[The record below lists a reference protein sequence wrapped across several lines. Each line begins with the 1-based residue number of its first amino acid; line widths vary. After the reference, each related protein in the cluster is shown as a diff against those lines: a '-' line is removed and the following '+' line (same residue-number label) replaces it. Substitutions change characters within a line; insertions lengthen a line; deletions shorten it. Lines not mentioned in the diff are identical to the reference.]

1 VSPDPRVPS
10 VEAIVGGVRRH
21 LARRLLLVS
30 MVWAAASVALVL
42 LLAVG
47 LAGSGWERGR
57 WVPLALDLSVVAAL
71 LGLGLTAR
79 RFARS
84 SLAEGRVTR
93 AMEVASSLPAGSVQG
108 ALELGRGVPPGVS
121 GSLAAAAER
130 SVAGG
135 LGGETRG
142 LAGTLESGLR
152 RWLGRGSGVLALLGT
167 GVVLVAVLLPHR
179 SVAAWRGLATPVALV
194 LTPALPPLEVMPGSI
209 EILRGAPLDIRVR
222 APLRERVTL
231 RWTSPG
237 EVPGETVQEVVGDGA
252 TFRFAEVTGPL
263 VYWVETPDGS
273 RSARYTVTPVDP
285 LFLSEVRLEL
295 IFPPHTGRL
304 PEELRGEIPLLTVP
318 VGTRI
323 QVEGSGSR
331 ELAEAGLEPEDGGSG
346 SEVLQVAGSRFSGL
360 WIPRRDGRYRWR
372 LRDEGGG
379 APAVEPPPLDV
390 VLVPD
395 SVPFVRMAFPG
406 QDTILPPGFRQ
417 PLVVEAR
424 DDYGVAG
431 VEIVAWRVSAS
442 GQGEDPRT
450 QRLDVAGSRAV
461 LVRPTLDVSRW
472 GLSPGDEVRYY
483 ARALDNAPASQ
494 AGRTP
499 EYVLRVPGASE
510 IRDDTRNRLDDA
522 ARRLEELAAQAGEQG
537 DRTRDLERQAAAG
550 AEQGSRPAR
559 GGDTRSNPMDFQ
571 QREDIRQAME
581 EQQGLVSSVDSLQS
595 EISELM
601 EGLREAGML
610 DPGLREDLRE
620 LQSLLDEV
628 ASPEMQERLSRL
640 SEALERNTSPEI
652 QDALEQ
658 MTEAQNEFR
667 QRLEES
673 LERFRRAA
681 AEQELRSATAEAQE
695 LAMRQEAVAEALERG
710 DNVPLRGEQQAQMAR
725 DAEALAE
732 RMERVEERLERAGEP
747 EAAEAARSAGQQAS
761 QARESME
768 RASREASAGRQEQ
781 AAEAGQ
787 EAAEA
792 LRAAA
797 DELQRSQEEMQ
808 QQMEDAVAD
817 ALQRTADDA
826 LALSRRQG
834 ELRERMRG
842 ASAETRT
849 ELRADE
855 QALMQGVNNLAQNLA
870 ASSQG
875 SSDVDRQVGTA
886 MGQAMQAIQQT
897 MDALEGQ
904 AGRTPSPLAG
914 AEQAINALNEVARLS
929 MDNARR
935 IRQEGGEG
943 ADSAEDLQ
951 EQLEALAQQQGQ
963 LNAQSG
969 QMMPLQL
976 GSESMQ
982 GQMQQIAQGQEA
994 VAGELGNLASQPG
1007 ANEQALGDLE
1017 ALAREAEAL
1026 ARELAGGRLEPET
1039 LRRQERLFQRLLD
1052 AGRTLEQEEEQEE
1065 SEEREGRAA
1074 GAVER
1079 GVVQPLDP
1087 GSTGFRYALPG
1098 SAELQRLPPAQRQL
1112 VLEYFERLNRME
1124 TPPTPP
1130 PGGRR

>member
-1 VSPDPRVPS
+1 MSPDPRHLS
-10 VEAIVGGVRRH
+10 VESIVARVRAH
-21 LARRLLLVS
+21 LGRRLLVVSLV
-30 MVWAAASVALVL
+30 WGAAAAALVL
-42 LLAVG
+42 LLAVW

-57 WVPLALDLSVVAAL
+57 WIPLALDLSVVTFL
-71 LGLGLTAR
+71 LAMGLAAR
-79 RFARS
+79 RFSASR
-84 SLAEGRVTR
+84 LAERRVTA
-93 AMEVASSLPAGSVQG
+93 AMDASSALPSGSVQG
-108 ALELGRGVPPGVS
+108 ALELGRALPPGVS

-130 SVAGG
+130 SVAGH
-135 LGGETRG
+135 LGGESRR
-142 LAGTLESGLR
+142 LAGTLEDRLLRWLR
-152 RWLGRGSGVLALLGT
+152 RGGGVLALLGT
-167 GVVLVAVLLPHR
+167 GVVAVGVLLPQR
-179 SVAAWRGLATPVALV
+179 SVAAWRGLTTPLALL

-209 EILRGAPLDIRVR
+209 EILRGAPLDIQVR
-222 APLRERVTL
+222 APFREEVTL
-231 RWTSPG
+231 RWSSPG
-237 EVPGETVQEVVGDGA
+237 EVPGETVRDVVGEGA
-252 TFRFAEVTGPL
+252 SFRFAEVTGPL

-273 RSARYTVTPVDP
+273 RSPRYTVTPVDP

-304 PEELRGEIPLLTVP
+304 PEELRGEIPLLTLP
-318 VGTRI
+318 MGTRI
-323 QVEGSGSR
+323 QVEGRGSR
-331 ELAEAGLEPEDGGSG
+331 DLAEAGLDPEDGGSG
-346 SEVLQVAGSRFSGL
+346 AAELEVAGSRFSGQ
-360 WIPRRDGRYRWR
+360 WVPRSDGRYRWR
-372 LRDEGGG
+372 LRDQAGG
-379 APAVEPPPLDV
+379 APGVEPPPLDV
-390 VLVPD
+390 VVVPD
-395 SVPFVRMAFPG
+395 SIPFVRMAFPG
-406 QDTILPPGFRQ
+406 QDTILPPGSRQ

-431 VEIVAWRVSAS
+431 VEIVAWRVAAS
-442 GQGEDPRT
+442 GQGEEPRT
-450 QRLDVAGSRAV
+450 QRLDVAGTRAV

-483 ARALDNAPASQ
+483 ARALDNAPAPQ

-522 ARRLEELAAQAGEQG
+522 ARLLEELAARAGQQE
-537 DRTRDLERQAAAG
+537 DRTRDLERQAAG
-550 AEQGSRPAR
+550 TGEQGPRPAR
-559 GGDTRSNPMDFQ
+559 GGDTRGTPMDFQ

-581 EQQGLVSSVDSLQS
+581 EQQGLVSSVDSLQA

-610 DPGLREDLRE
+610 DPGTRQDLRE
-620 LQSLLDEV
+620 LQALLDEV
-628 ASPEMQERLSRL
+628 ASPQMQQRLQQL
-640 SEALERNTSPEI
+640 NEALERQGSPEI
-652 QDALEQ
+652 RDALQQ
-658 MTEAQNEFR
+658 MSEAQDEFR

-695 LAMRQEAVAEALERG
+695 LAMKQEAVAEALERG
-710 DNVPLRGEQQAQMAR
+710 DNMELRADQQAQMAR
-725 DAEALAE
+725 DAEALAD
-732 RMERVEERLERAGEP
+732 RMERLQERLERAGEP
-747 EAAEAARSAGQQAS
+747 EAAEAARSAGEQAARAQQAM
-761 QARESME
+761 Q
-768 RASREASAGRQEQ
+768 RASQEASQGRQEQ

-787 EAAEA
+787 QAAEA
-792 LRAAA
+792 LQEAV
-797 DELQRSQEEMQ
+797 DELRRSQEEMQ
-808 QQMEDAVAD
+808 QQMEDAVMD
-817 ALQRTADDA
+817 ALRRTADDA
-826 LALSRRQG
+826 LGLSRRQG

-842 ASAETRT
+842 ASAETRA
-849 ELRADE
+849 ELRAEE

-875 SSDVDRQVGTA
+875 SSDVDRQIGTA

-914 AEQAINALNEVARLS
+914 AEQAINALNQVARLA
-929 MDNARR
+929 MENAQR
-935 IRQEGGEG
+935 IQQQGGEG
-943 ADSAEDLQ
+943 SSSGEDLQ

-982 GQMQQIAQGQEA
+982 GQMQQMAQGQEA

-1007 ANEQALGDLE
+1007 ANEQTLGDLE

-1052 AGRTLEQEEEQEE
+1052 AGRTLEKEEEE

-1074 GAVER
+1074 GVVER
-1079 GVVQPLDP
+1079 TVVQPLDP
-1087 GSTGFRYALPG
+1087 GATGLRYALPG

-1124 TPPTPP
+1124 PPPP
-1130 PGGRR
+1130 PGRPQ